1 MKIYKKIILIVLA
14 ILVAV
19 GALLVFGYY
28 SIFHKN
34 NIAEEGFLKIYRNM
48 EYDQI
53 CEAIDTSGMLAN
65 NATFHIAAKAMGLE
79 DSFKPGLYKFK
90 KGMNNKAIVRT
101 LAYGWQTPTNITI
114 TGYIRSKDKLA
125 QVLSS
130 KLEADS
136 TLFMQVLSDTI
147 LMHSFGFTEASYPGM
162 IIPNTYEMWWT
173 VTPVEFLEKMK
184 KEYDRFWNEER
195 CAKADSI
202 GLTKEQVSTLAS
214 IVIEET
220 KYEPE
225 MATVAGVYM
234 NRLKKGMRLQADPTV
249 LFAIGDRSI
258 RRVLR
263 THLSVDSPYNTYKY
277 TGLPPGPITIPPISA
292 LDAVLNYEDHDYIYF
307 CAKATFDG
315 QHSFAKDYTEHLRNA
330 RAYHRA
336 FTAREREKAKTKTE

>member
-1 MKIYKKIILIVLA
+1 MKLYKKIILIVLA
-14 ILVAV
+14 SLTTV
-19 GALLVFGYY
+19 GAVLVCGYY
-28 SIFHKN
+28 FIFQKN
-34 NIAEEGFLKIYRNM
+34 NITEEGFIRIYRNM
-48 EYDQI
+48 EYDQVST
-53 CEAIDTSGMLAN
+53 AIDTSGMLVN
-65 NATFHIAAKAMGLE
+65 KATFRIAAKTMGLDE
-79 DSFKPGLYKFK
+79 SFKPGLYKFK
-90 KGMNNKAIVRT
+90 KGMNNKSIVRT
-101 LAYGWQTPTNITI
+101 IVHGWQTPTDVTI
-114 TGYIRSKDKLA
+114 SGYIRSKEKLA

-136 TLFMQVLSDTI
+136 ALFMQVLNDTV

-184 KEYDRFWNEER
+184 KEYDKFWNEER

-225 MATVAGVYM
+225 MATIAGVYM
-234 NRLKKGMRLQADPTV
+234 NRLEKGMRLQADPTV

-263 THLSVDSPYNTYKY
+263 THLSVDTSNK
-277 TGLPPGPITIPPISA
+277 
-292 LDAVLNYEDHDYIYF
+292 
-307 CAKATFDG
+307 CA
-315 QHSFAKDYTEHLRNA
+315 RC
-330 RAYHRA
+330 RAQL
-336 FTAREREKAKTKTE
+336 

>member
-1 MKIYKKIILIVLA
+1 
-14 ILVAV
+14 
-19 GALLVFGYY
+19 
-28 SIFHKN
+28 
-34 NIAEEGFLKIYRNM
+34 
-48 EYDQI
+48 
-53 CEAIDTSGMLAN
+53 
-65 NATFHIAAKAMGLE
+65 
-79 DSFKPGLYKFK
+79 LYKFK

-101 LAYGWQTPTNITI
+101 IAHGWQTPTDVTI
-114 TGYIRSKDKLA
+114 AGYIRSKEKLA

-136 TLFMQVLSDTI
+136 ALFMQVLSDTV

-225 MATVAGVYM
+225 MATIAGVYM
-234 NRLKKGMRLQADPTV
+234 NRLKKEMRLQADPTV
-249 LFAIGDRSI
+249 LFAIGDRTI

-263 THLSVDSPYNTYKY
+263 THLSIDSPYNTYKY

-292 LDAVLNYEDHDYIYF
+292 LDAVLNYENHDYIYF
-307 CAKATFDG
+307 CAKETFDG
-315 QHSFAKDYTEHLRNA
+315 QHSFAKDYKQHLRNA

-336 FTAREREKAKTKTE
+336 FTAREKKRATEN

>member
-1 MKIYKKIILIVLA
+1 MKLYKKIILIVP
-14 ILVAV
+14 
-19 GALLVFGYY
+19 ALLVAGGTLLVGGYY
-28 SIFHKN
+28 FIFHKN
-34 NIAEEGFLKIYRNM
+34 NITEEGFIRIYRNM
-48 EYDQI
+48 DYEQVSAD
-53 CEAIDTSGMLAN
+53 IDTSGILAN
-65 NATFHIAAKAMGLE
+65 NLTFHITARAMGLKE
-79 DSFKPGLYKFK
+79 SFKPGLYKFK

-101 LAYGWQTPTNITI
+101 IAHGWQTPTDVTI
-114 TGYIRSKDKLA
+114 SGYIRSKEKLA

-136 TLFMQVLSDTI
+136 ALFMQVLCDTV
-147 LMHSFGFTEASYPGM
+147 LMYSFGFTEASYPGM
-162 IIPNTYEMWWT
+162 IIPNTYEVWWT
-173 VTPVEFLEKMK
+173 VTPVEFMERMK

-225 MATVAGVYM
+225 MATIAGVYM

-263 THLSVDSPYNTYKY
+263 SHLSVDSPYNTYKY

-292 LDAVLNYEDHDYIYF
+292 LDAVLNYEDHEYIYF
-307 CAKATFDG
+307 CAKDTFDG
-315 QHSFAKDYTEHLRNA
+315 QHAFAKNYRDHLKNA
-330 RAYHRA
+330 RAYHKA
-336 FTAREREKAKTKTE
+336 FSAREKAKATEN

>member
-1 MKIYKKIILIVLA
+1 MKLYKKIILIVLISMA
-14 ILVAV
+14 AA

-28 SIFHKN
+28 FIFHKN
-34 NIAEEGFLKIYRNM
+34 NIAEEGFIKVYRNM
-48 EYDQI
+48 DYGQLSR
-53 CEAIDTSGMLAN
+53 AIDTSEMLTN
-65 NATFHIAAKAMGLE
+65 KATFHFVAKAMGLE

-90 KGMNNKAIVRT
+90 KGMNNKAIVRSI
-101 LAYGWQTPTNITI
+101 AHGWQTPTDVTI
-114 TGYIRSKDKLA
+114 SGYIRSKEKLA
-125 QVLSS
+125 QMLSS

-136 TLFMQVLSDTI
+136 ALFMQVLCDTV

-184 KEYDRFWNEER
+184 KEYDKFWNEER

-225 MATVAGVYM
+225 MATIAGVYM

-263 THLSVDSPYNTYKY
+263 THLTVDSPYNTYKY
-277 TGLPPGPITIPPISA
+277 IGLPPGPITIPPISA

-307 CAKATFDG
+307 CAKDTFDG
-315 QHSFAKDYTEHLRNA
+315 QHSFAKDYKQHLRNA
-330 RAYHRA
+330 RAYQKA
-336 FTAREREKAKTKTE
+336 FTARERSSF

>member
-1 MKIYKKIILIVLA
+1 MKLYKKIILIVLA
-14 ILVAV
+14 SVATVGILFV
-19 GALLVFGYY
+19 GGYY
-28 SIFHKN
+28 FIFHKN
-34 NIAEEGFLKIYRNM
+34 NITEEGYIRVYRSM
-48 EYDQI
+48 EYDQVST
-53 CEAIDTSGMLAN
+53 AVDTSGMLAN
-65 NATFHIAAKAMGLE
+65 KATFHFVAKVMGLE
-79 DSFKPGLYKFK
+79 ESFKPGLYKFK

-101 LAYGWQTPTNITI
+101 IAHGWQTPTDVTI
-114 TGYIRSKDKLA
+114 TGYIRSKEKLA
-125 QVLSS
+125 QILSS

-136 TLFMQVLSDTI
+136 TLFMQVLSDTV

-162 IIPNTYEMWWT
+162 IIHNTYEMWWT

-184 KEYDRFWNEER
+184 KEYDKFWNEER

-225 MATVAGVYM
+225 MATIAGVYM
-234 NRLKKGMRLQADPTV
+234 NRLAKGMRLQADPTV

-292 LDAVLNYEDHDYIYF
+292 LEAVLNYEAHDYLYF
-307 CAKATFDG
+307 CAKETFDG
-315 QHSFAKDYTEHLRNA
+315 QHSFAKDYKQHLRNA

-336 FTAREREKAKTKTE
+336 FTAREKAKATEN

>member
-1 MKIYKKIILIVLA
+1 MKLYKKIILIVLISMA
-14 ILVAV
+14 TA

-28 SIFHKN
+28 FIFHKN
-34 NIAEEGFLKIYRNM
+34 NIAEEGFIKVYRNM
-48 EYDQI
+48 DYEQLSR
-53 CEAIDTSGMLAN
+53 AIDTSGMLAN
-65 NATFHIAAKAMGLE
+65 KATFHFVAKAMGLE

-90 KGMNNKAIVRT
+90 KGMNNKTIVRSI
-101 LAYGWQTPTNITI
+101 AHGWQTPTDVTI
-114 TGYIRSKDKLA
+114 SGYIRSKEKLA
-125 QVLSS
+125 QMLSS

-136 TLFMQVLSDTI
+136 ALFMQVLCDTV

-184 KEYDRFWNEER
+184 KEYDKFWNEER

-225 MATVAGVYM
+225 MATIAGVYM

-263 THLSVDSPYNTYKY
+263 THLTVDSPYNTYKY
-277 TGLPPGPITIPPISA
+277 IGLPPGPITIPPISA

-307 CAKATFDG
+307 CAKDTFDG
-315 QHSFAKDYTEHLRNA
+315 QHSFAKDYKQHLRNA
-330 RAYHRA
+330 RAYQKA
-336 FTAREREKAKTKTE
+336 FTAREMSKATEN

>member
-1 MKIYKKIILIVLA
+1 MKLYKKIILIVLA
-14 ILVAV
+14 SLTTV
-19 GALLVFGYY
+19 GAVLVCGYY
-28 SIFHKN
+28 FIFQKN
-34 NIAEEGFLKIYRNM
+34 NITEEGFIRIYRNM
-48 EYDQI
+48 EYDQVST
-53 CEAIDTSGMLAN
+53 AIDTSGMLVN
-65 NATFHIAAKAMGLE
+65 KATFRIAAKTMGLDE
-79 DSFKPGLYKFK
+79 SFK
-90 KGMNNKAIVRT
+90 KGMNNKSIVRT
-101 LAYGWQTPTNITI
+101 IVHGWQTPTDVTI
-114 TGYIRSKDKLA
+114 SGYIRSKEKLA

-136 TLFMQVLSDTI
+136 ALFMQVLNDTV

-184 KEYDRFWNEER
+184 KEYDKFWNEER

-225 MATVAGVYM
+225 MATIAGVYM
-234 NRLKKGMRLQADPTV
+234 NRLEKGMRLQADPTV

-292 LDAVLNYEDHDYIYF
+292 LDAVLNYEDHEYIYF
-307 CAKATFDG
+307 CAKETFDG
-315 QHSFAKDYTEHLRNA
+315 QHSFAKDYKQHLKNA
-330 RAYHRA
+330 KAYHRA
-336 FTAREREKAKTKTE
+336 FTAREKERATEN

>member
-1 MKIYKKIILIVLA
+1 MKLYKKIILIVLA
-14 ILVAV
+14 SVALIV
-19 GALLVFGYY
+19 ALLACGYY
-28 SIFHKN
+28 LIFQKN
-34 NIAEEGFLKIYRNM
+34 NIAEEGFIKIYRNM
-48 EYDQI
+48 DYEQVST
-53 CEAIDTSGMLAN
+53 AIDTSGILAN
-65 NATFHIAAKAMGLE
+65 KATFHIAARTMGLE
-79 DSFKPGLYKFK
+79 RYFEPGLYKFK
-90 KGMNNKAIVRT
+90 KGMNNKAIIRT
-101 LAYGWQTPTNITI
+101 IANGWQTPTDITI
-114 TGYIRSKDKLA
+114 TGYIRSKEKLA

-173 VTPVEFLEKMK
+173 VTPVEFLERMK

-225 MATVAGVYM
+225 MATIAGVYM

-263 THLSVDSPYNTYKY
+263 THLNVDSPYNTYKY

-307 CAKATFDG
+307 CAKDTFDG
-315 QHSFAKDYTEHLRNA
+315 QHSFAKDYKEHMRNA

-336 FTAREREKAKTKTE
+336 FTAREKAKSTEN